1 MQGIAAP
8 ARRVSAAFE
17 YAATT
22 VACAAGALAIWLAS
36 LLAGDLPD
44 AARSLAFVLPL
55 LAGVYVLGRRSRAI
69 YGRAG
74 RPPGLRDHLRHCGGH
89 YVAAGLVLTG
99 LAAAPAQLLP
109 HGPDIGVAA
118 ALLLVGAAAIVVDAA
133 VALSLRSG
141 VLSGR

>member
-1 MQGIAAP
+1 MEGVAAP
-8 ARRVSAAFE
+8 ARRVPAALE

-22 VACAAGALAIWLAS
+22 VACAAGALASWVAL

-44 AARSLAFVLPL
+44 AARSLALGLPL

-69 YGRAG
+69 YARAG
-74 RPPGLRDHLRHCGGH
+74 RPPGLPDHLRHCRAH
-89 YVAAGLVLTG
+89 YVSAGLVLAAR
-99 LAAAPAQLLP
+99 AAAPGRLLP

-118 ALLLVGAAAIVVDAA
+118 ALLLLGAAAVVVDAA

-141 VLSGR
+141 VVVV